1 MQRGGKE
8 VVTCLVAPGGRQSKR
23 VRSIPPTNRSCSC
36 MFIKDTDKAIDNRC
50 LKTHHQSQETVAVVT
65 MLCRQNRQQLHKN
78 VQILWRDLSYAYAG
92 NDLGEDET
100 GQNTDPRRSDSR
112 SEGWILCYP
121 YGCCA
126 NVSILVQYLE
136 FEL

>member
-1 MQRGGKE
+1 
-8 VVTCLVAPGGRQSKR
+8 
-23 VRSIPPTNRSCSC
+23 
-36 MFIKDTDKAIDNRC
+36 
-50 LKTHHQSQETVAVVT
+50 
-65 MLCRQNRQQLHKN
+65 MLCRQNRQQLHKI

-100 GQNTDPRRSDSR
+100 GQNTDPRQSDSR

-136 FEL
+136 FELQYLHKEVARGRRGKQLEEFFLIG